1 MERRWQEDN
10 NLNKWKSVIVVG
22 DQDDTNWFYLLFKS
36 FGMRLFSVQ
45 YIFFSYIILSRKN
58 IVNWGVENLKTTLS
72 LVLTFFTLRCTGSYA
87 YEELQN
93 RKLRQ

>member
-10 NLNKWKSVIVVG
+10 NLNKWKSVLVVG

-36 FGMRLFSVQ
+36 SEMTLFRVQ

-58 IVNWGVENLKTTLS
+58 TVNWGMENLKMTLS
-72 LVLTFFTLRCTGSYA
+72 LVLTFFNLRCIGTYA